1 MVHEFFFFLFDSH
14 SDNIDDF
21 NDPNGQVVFL
31 EFRTMMSLNN
41 FIKSF
46 FAYAC
51 NAKSFAIAIIFFFFS
66 FSTVNL
72 ERLTEVPC
80 QIFYIF

>member
-1 MVHEFFFFLFDSH
+1 MHEFFFFLFDSH

-46 FAYAC
+46 FACAC
-51 NAKSFAIAIIFFFFS
+51 NAKNFAIAIIFFF